1 MPMTQHL
8 MKHHSWLTRAALIA
22 ALVGAAGLSQA
33 QSTSSPAKKELTQ
46 KLLRMQ
52 QSDFE
57 GLAGALAEQSVAQF
71 GQQAGA
77 VLQNRVPAEQREVVA
92 KEIQAEFRKFGAD
105 VNPLLRDRVV
115 KLAPS
120 VVGTVLEAKLSEDE
134 IKQLISAL
142 ESPGFRKFQQLTPEI
157 QRTLREKLV
166 ADTKTLV
173 EPRIK
178 ALEQAV
184 TAKLNKAMQA
194 APSASTPNAASAAKA
209 APSSAKK

>member
-1 MPMTQHL
+1 MTQHL
-8 MKHHSWLTRAALIA
+8 MKHHAWLTRAALIA
-22 ALVGAAGLSQA
+22 TLVGAAGLSQA

-57 GLAGALAEQSVAQF
+57 GLARALAEQSVAQF

-77 VLQNRVPAEQREVVA
+77 VLQNRVPAEQRDVVA

-105 VNPLLRDRVV
+105 VNPMLRDRVI

-120 VVGTVLEAKLSEDE
+120 VVGPVLEAKLSEDE
-134 IKQLISAL
+134 IRQLISAL
-142 ESPGFRKFQQLTPEI
+142 ESPGFRKFQQLTPEM
-157 QRTLREKLV
+157 QRTLSEKLV

-194 APSASTPNAASAAKA
+194 APSASTPNAATAAKGA
-209 APSSAKK
+209 ASSATK

>member
-1 MPMTQHL
+1 MTQHL

>member
-1 MPMTQHL
+1 MTQHL
-8 MKHHSWLTRAALIA
+8 MKHHAWLTRAALIA
-22 ALVGAAGLSQA
+22 TLVGAAGLSQA

-57 GLAGALAEQSVAQF
+57 GLARALADQSVAQF

-77 VLQNRVPAEQREVVA
+77 VLQNRVSAEQRDVVA

-105 VNPLLRDRVV
+105 VNPLLRDRVI

-120 VVGTVLEAKLSEDE
+120 VVGPVLEAKLSEDE

-142 ESPGFRKFQQLTPEI
+142 ESPGFRKFQQLTPEM
-157 QRTLREKLV
+157 QRTLSEKLV

-194 APSASTPNAASAAKA
+194 APSASTPNAATAAKGA
-209 APSSAKK
+209 ASSATK

>member
-1 MPMTQHL
+1 MTQHL

-22 ALVGAAGLSQA
+22 TLLGATGLSQA

-77 VLQNRVPAEQREVVA
+77 VLQNRVPAEQRDAVA

-105 VNPLLRDRVV
+105 INPLLRDRVV

-120 VVGTVLEAKLSEDE
+120 VVGPVLEEKLSEDE

-142 ESPGFRKFQQLTPEI
+142 ESPGFRKFQQLTPEM
-157 QRTLREKLV
+157 QRTLSEKLV

>member
-1 MPMTQHL
+1 MTQHL
-8 MKHHSWLTRAALIA
+8 MKHHAWLTRAALIA
-22 ALVGAAGLSQA
+22 TLVGAAGLSQA

-57 GLAGALAEQSVAQF
+57 GLARALADQSVAQF

-77 VLQNRVPAEQREVVA
+77 VLQNRVSAEQRDVVA

-105 VNPLLRDRVV
+105 VNPLLRDRVI

-120 VVGTVLEAKLSEDE
+120 VVGPVLEAKLSEDE

-142 ESPGFRKFQQLTPEI
+142 ESPGFRKFQQLTPEM
-157 QRTLREKLV
+157 QRTLSETLV

-194 APSASTPNAASAAKA
+194 APSASTPNAATAAKGA
-209 APSSAKK
+209 ASSATK

>member
-1 MPMTQHL
+1 MTPDL
-8 MKHHSWLTRAALIA
+8 MKHHSWLTRAALVA
-22 ALVGAAGLSQA
+22 TMVGAAGLSQA

-77 VLQNRVPAEQREVVA
+77 VLQNRVPAEQRDVVA

-105 VNPLLRDRVV
+105 VNPLLRERVV

-120 VVGTVLEAKLSEDE
+120 VVGPVLEAKLSEDE
-134 IKQLISAL
+134 IRQLISAL
-142 ESPGFRKFQQLTPEI
+142 ESPGFRKFQQLSPEM

-194 APSASTPNAASAAKA
+194 TPSASTPNAASAAKA
-209 APSSAKK
+209 AASSTKK

>member
-1 MPMTQHL
+1 MTPDL
-8 MKHHSWLTRAALIA
+8 MKHHSWLTRAALVA
-22 ALVGAAGLSQA
+22 TMVGAAGLSQA

-77 VLQNRVPAEQREVVA
+77 VLQNRVPAEQRDVVA

-120 VVGTVLEAKLSEDE
+120 VVGPVLEATLSEDE
-134 IKQLISAL
+134 IRQLISAL
-142 ESPGFRKFQQLTPEI
+142 ESPGFRKFQQLTPEM
-157 QRTLREKLV
+157 QRTLSEKLV

-194 APSASTPNAASAAKA
+194 TPSASTPNAASAAKA
-209 APSSAKK
+209 AASSTKK

>member
-1 MPMTQHL
+1 MTQHL
-8 MKHHSWLTRAALIA
+8 LKHHAWLTRAALIA
-22 ALVGAAGLSQA
+22 TLVGAAGLSQA

-57 GLAGALAEQSVAQF
+57 GLARALAEQSVAQF

-77 VLQNRVPAEQREVVA
+77 VLQNRVPAEQRDVVA

-105 VNPLLRDRVV
+105 VNPLLRDRVI

-120 VVGTVLEAKLSEDE
+120 VVGPVLEAKLSEDE

-142 ESPGFRKFQQLTPEI
+142 GSPGFRKFQQLTPEM
-157 QRTLREKLV
+157 QRTLSEKLV

-194 APSASTPNAASAAKA
+194 APSASTPNAATAAKGA
-209 APSSAKK
+209 ASSATK

>member
-1 MPMTQHL
+1 